1 MSELIEMYNY
11 CCTMRDDYAAA
22 PDTEE
27 NTANARM
34 CDLLAKT
41 YEKEIEVMANE

>member
-1 MSELIEMYNY
+1 MSELIQMYNY
-11 CCTMRDDYAAA
+11 CCEQRDAYEAA

-34 CDLLAKT
+34 CDILAKT
-41 YEKEIEVMANE
+41 YKKEIEVMANV